1 MGFYLN
7 KTNKKITMK
16 LLIIATFVSCV
27 LLSVNAAE
35 YAQCDFPETGS
46 VRGHLY
52 FMEEGDVVFGHILL
66 QVAGKHRR
74 FPVHIHNGTCVEEF
88 TPFDDPETPGSE
100 SYLGDFTATPEGIVL
115 ISDFETPDISLNSDN
130 FIVGRSIVVQLP
142 GKEGQVCC
150 QVVPSTE
157 DEYYN
162 HSDEH
167 DHHDDHEEEDD
178 HHDDHDDDDDDDHE
192 DKDVDL
198 DEDHEHND
206 HKEDQKTDEEKEDK
220 LDVEHDDEEEEDHDH
235 DDDYNHI
242 TDGVQDHGS
251 VSVEEEEQ
259 AGYNEINAN
268 YLYALLLKKYLG
280 I

>member
-1 MGFYLN
+1 MG
-7 KTNKKITMK
+7 
-16 LLIIATFVSCV
+16 
-27 LLSVNAAE
+27 
-35 YAQCDFPETGS
+35 
-46 VRGHLY
+46 
-52 FMEEGDVVFGHILL
+52 L

-167 DHHDDHEEEDD
+167 DHHDDHDDDDD
-178 HHDDHDDDDDDDHE
+178 HHDDDDD
-192 DKDVDL
+192 
-198 DEDHEHND
+198 
-206 HKEDQKTDEEKEDK
+206 KEDQKTDEEKDDK
-220 LDVEHDDEEEEDHDH
+220 LDLEHEEEEDHDH
-235 DDDYNHI
+235 DDDDYNHI

>member
-1 MGFYLN
+1 MN
-7 KTNKKITMK
+7 
-16 LLIIATFVSCV
+16 LLIIATFVSCI

-35 YAQCDFPETGS
+35 YAQCDFPESGS

-52 FMEEGDVVFGHILL
+52 FMEEGDIVFGHILL

-150 QVVPSTE
+150 QVVPSTK

-167 DHHDDHEEEDD
+167 DHHDHHEEEDDHHDDHEEDDDHHDDHEEEDD
-178 HHDDHDDDDDDDHE
+178 HHDDDD

-198 DEDHEHND
+198 DEDHEHDD
-206 HKEDQKTDEEKEDK
+206 HKEDQKTDEEKDDK
-220 LDVEHDDEEEEDHDH
+220 LDVEHDEEEEEDHDH

>member
-1 MGFYLN
+1 
-7 KTNKKITMK
+7 MK
-16 LLIIATFVSCV
+16 LLIIATFVSCI

-35 YAQCDFPETGS
+35 YAQCDFPESGS

-52 FMEEGDVVFGHILL
+52 FMEEGDIVFGHILL

-150 QVVPSTE
+150 QVVPSTK

-167 DHHDDHEEEDD
+167 DHHDDHDDDDDHHDDDHDDDEED
-178 HHDDHDDDDDDDHE
+178 HHDDHDDDHEDDDDDDVHLDVE
-192 DKDVDL
+192 DKD
-198 DEDHEHND
+198 HGHGG
-206 HKEDQKTDEEKEDK
+206 HKEDQEKDDK
-220 LDVEHDDEEEEDHDH
+220 LDVEHDEEEDHDH

>member
-167 DHHDDHEEEDD
+167 GHHDDHDDEDDHHDDHEEEDD
-178 HHDDHDDDDDDDHE
+178 HHDDHDDDDVDLDVE
-192 DKDVDL
+192 DKDHGHDG
-198 DEDHEHND
+198 
-206 HKEDQKTDEEKEDK
+206 HKEDQEKDDVKTT
-220 LDVEHDDEEEEDHDH
+220 
-235 DDDYNHI
+235 N
-242 TDGVQDHGS
+242 
-251 VSVEEEEQ
+251 
-259 AGYNEINAN
+259 
-268 YLYALLLKKYLG
+268 
-280 I
+280 

>member
-1 MGFYLN
+1 MG
-7 KTNKKITMK
+7 
-16 LLIIATFVSCV
+16 
-27 LLSVNAAE
+27 
-35 YAQCDFPETGS
+35 
-46 VRGHLY
+46 
-52 FMEEGDVVFGHILL
+52 EEGDIVFGHILL

-150 QVVPSTE
+150 QVVPSTK

-167 DHHDDHEEEDD
+167 DHHDHHEEDD
-178 HHDDHDDDDDDDHE
+178 

-198 DEDHEHND
+198 DEDHEHDD
-206 HKEDQKTDEEKEDK
+206 HKEDQKTDEEKDDK
-220 LDVEHDDEEEEDHDH
+220 LDLEHEEEEDHDH
-235 DDDYNHI
+235 DDDDYNHI

-259 AGYNEINAN
+259 AGYNEI
-268 YLYALLLKKYLG
+268 
-280 I
+280 